1 MVNINKKIGARLKCF
16 REEKGLSVLQ
26 VSKILGISE
35 AHYRRIERGEHDMGM
50 QKLYDLNLFFNLDPR
65 YLITGE
71 RKGESINMLPGLVRQ
86 ESPVYSADKNT
97 EKSTATRPIRSLST
111 KPIETS
117 KPIIFSAGH
126 NRYPVAIDDI
136 LYLESINRAVI
147 VHSRMELIKIPSL
160 RLGAFMEQYGHI
172 FIRIHRTM
180 VVNKSKI
187 RRYNN
192 CGLFVEIAETGE
204 KLPVGRTYSEYVRK
218 AFDENRIRGY
228 NR

>member
-35 AHYRRIERGEHDMGM
+35 AHYRRIERGEHDMGV
-50 QKLYDLNLFFNLDPR
+50 QKLYDLTLFLNLDPR

-71 RKGESINMLPGLVRQ
+71 RKGEIQKFPGLVREEPPAYLPDKIT
-86 ESPVYSADKNT
+86 ES
-97 EKSTATRPIRSLST
+97 STATRPIRSLST

-126 NRYPVAIDDI
+126 NRYPVAMDDI
-136 LYLESINRAVI
+136 LYLESVNRAVI
-147 VHSRMELIKIPSL
+147 VHTRKEIIRIPSL
-160 RLGAFMEQYGHI
+160 RLAGFMEQYGDS

-180 VVNKSKI
+180 VVNKDKI

-192 CGLFVEIAETGE
+192 SRLFVEINETGE

-218 AFDENRIRGY
+218 AFDENGIRGY

>member
-16 REEKGLSVLQ
+16 REEKGLSVQQ

-35 AHYRRIERGEHDMGM
+35 THYRRIERGEHDMGM
-50 QKLYDLNLFFNLDPR
+50 QKLYDLNLFLNLDPR

-71 RKGESINMLPGLVRQ
+71 RRGEMVQMLPGLVRQ
-86 ESPVYSADKNT
+86 ELPAYSSDNT
-97 EKSTATRPIRSLST
+97 QSSTAIRPIRSLST

-126 NRYPVAIDDI
+126 NRYPVALNDI
-136 LYLESINRAVI
+136 LYLESVNRVVI
-147 VHSRMELIKIPSL
+147 VHTINEIIKIPSL
-160 RLGAFMEQYGHI
+160 RLGAFMEEYGNI

-192 CGLFVEIAETGE
+192 CGLFVEIVETGE
-204 KLPVGRTYSEYVRK
+204 KLPVGRTYADCVRK
-218 AFDENRIRGY
+218 AFDENGIRGY